1 MITITQGY
9 QYFCRIRTVEQVAI
23 NIIEFINKIENKE
36 IWKYASV
43 KSLEKW
49 NKIQI

>member
-1 MITITQGY
+1 MIAVVDGY
-9 QYFCRIRTVEQVAI
+9 QHFCCIGTVEQVPI
-23 NIIEFINKIENKE
+23 NIIEFINIIENKE
-36 IWKYASV
+36 IWKYASA